1 MRGENMLRIE
11 GLTKYYGRT
20 LGVKDVSL
28 AVAPGEIFGFIGPN
42 GAGKSTTIRC
52 AMDLIRRG
60 AGEVY
65 VDGKPFSRKTS
76 NRKALVGYLPSEINL
91 YGDMRVRGIL
101 AYAASF
107 YPQIDEPR
115 LGRMIRRL
123 ELDMSKRVD
132 QLSLGNRKK
141 LGIVLALQHSPKLLI
156 LDEATSGLD
165 PLMQEAF
172 YAILR
177 EERDRGT
184 AIFFSSHNL
193 TEVRRLCSR
202 VAIIRQGSIRMT
214 DTIENIVNGSM
225 HQITLECGDPTIAQ
239 RLGGEAI
246 EREGRWTRFL
256 YEGEPDKLI
265 AELAKTK
272 VDRLLIEE
280 PTLEDV
286 FLHYYQ

>member
-1 MRGENMLRIE
+1 MLRIE

-20 LGVKDVSL
+20 LGVKNVDL

-52 AMDLIRRG
+52 AMDLIRRT

-76 NRKALVGYLPSEINL
+76 GQKALVGYLPSEINL
-91 YGDMRVRGIL
+91 YGDMRVRELIS
-101 AYAASF
+101 YAGSF
-107 YPQIDEPR
+107 YGHIDNKR
-115 LGRMIRRL
+115 LGLLIRRL
-123 ELDMSKRVD
+123 ELDLSKKID

-172 YAILR
+172 YDILR
-177 EERDRGT
+177 EERDRGA

-202 VAIIRQGSIRMT
+202 VAIIRQGEIRMT
-214 DTIENIVNGSM
+214 DTIENIVNGFM
-225 HQITLECGDPTIAQ
+225 HQVTLECGDPAIAQ

-246 EREGRWTRFL
+246 EREGRLVRFL
-256 YEGEPDKLI
+256 YEGDPDALI
-265 AELAKTK
+265 AELSKTK

-280 PTLEDV
+280 PSLEDV